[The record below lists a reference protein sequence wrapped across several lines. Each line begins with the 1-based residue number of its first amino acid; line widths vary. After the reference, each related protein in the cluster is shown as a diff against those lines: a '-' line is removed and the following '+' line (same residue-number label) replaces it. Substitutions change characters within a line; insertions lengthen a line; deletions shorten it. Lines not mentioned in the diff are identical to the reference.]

1 MSASANSNRRTPGP
15 KTTVA
20 PVTVIRFGELVPD
33 WGEYHESRIA
43 GNHRAI
49 YRYIGGIA
57 GQSLRSPLPGWDFS
71 CGVAMTPPQNGAPLH
86 DHPDEE
92 IFMVWEGEFEIYWE
106 DIETKAP
113 QSFTLGKYDLIRVP
127 SGVMRGFR
135 NVGGHDGFL
144 HFIHGQGDYQYPR
157 YHESLREGLPDG
169 APTEPY
175 VKKPAYDPAT
185 QLVRFEECPRNWSVY
200 HEARLP
206 EGVRSLRRYIGGV
219 SGDTDA
225 GPPPSLSE
233 GEIGYAMVECG
244 NGRGAPLHDHPCE
257 ELFIPLEGRWV
268 VYWMDERERLRQAV
282 LDPWDACWVP
292 AGVQR
297 GFRNADKTEGKIHII
312 QGQGSTPAPDYA
324 EDYSALRENAAAK

>member
-1 MSASANSNRRTPGP
+1 MNASANSNRRTPGP

-20 PVTVIRFGELVPD
+20 PVTIIRFGELVPD
-33 WGEYHESRIA
+33 WGEYHESRID

-57 GQSLRSPLPGWDFS
+57 GQILRSPLPGWDFS

-106 DIETKAP
+106 NIETKAP
-113 QSFTLGKYDLIRVP
+113 QSVTLGKYDLIRVP

-169 APTEPY
+169 ARTEPY

-219 SGDTDA
+219 SGDTDE

-292 AGVQR
+292 AGAQR
-297 GFRNADKTEGKIHII
+297 GFRNADRTEGKIHII

-324 EDYSALRENAAAK
+324 EDYSALRENAAAR

>member
-1 MSASANSNRRTPGP
+1 MNASANSNRRTPGP

-20 PVTVIRFGELVPD
+20 PVTIIRFADLVPD
-33 WGEYHESRIA
+33 WGEYHESRID

-57 GQSLRSPLPGWDFS
+57 GQILRSPLPGWDFS

-106 DIETKAP
+106 NIETKAP
-113 QSFTLGKYDLIRVP
+113 QSVTLGKYDLIRVP

-135 NVGGHDGFL
+135 NVSGHDGFL

-169 APTEPY
+169 ARTEPY

-219 SGDTDA
+219 SGDTDE

-297 GFRNADKTEGKIHII
+297 GFRNADRTEGKIHII
-312 QGQGSTPAPDYA
+312 QGQGSTPVPDYA

>member
-1 MSASANSNRRTPGP
+1 MNASANSNRRTPGP

-20 PVTVIRFGELVPD
+20 PVTIIRCAELVPD
-33 WGEYHESRIA
+33 WGEYHESRID

-57 GQSLRSPLPGWDFS
+57 GQILRSPLPGWDFS

-106 DIETKAP
+106 NIETKAP
-113 QSFTLGKYDLIRVP
+113 QSVTLGKYDLIRVP

-169 APTEPY
+169 ARTEPY

-219 SGDTDA
+219 SGDTDE

-297 GFRNADKTEGKIHII
+297 GFRNADRTEGKIHII

>member
-1 MSASANSNRRTPGP
+1 MNASANSNRRTPGP

-33 WGEYHESRIA
+33 WGEYHESRID

-57 GQSLRSPLPGWDFS
+57 GQILRSPLPGWDFS

-106 DIETKAP
+106 NIETKAP
-113 QSFTLGKYDLIRVP
+113 QSVTLGKYDLIRVP

-157 YHESLREGLPDG
+157 YHESLREGLPDD
-169 APTEPY
+169 ARTEPY

-219 SGDTDA
+219 SGDTDE

-297 GFRNADKTEGKIHII
+297 GFRNADRTEGKIHII

>member
-1 MSASANSNRRTPGP
+1 MNASANSNRRTPGP

-20 PVTVIRFGELVPD
+20 PVTIIRFADLVPD
-33 WGEYHESRIA
+33 WGEYHESRID

-57 GQSLRSPLPGWDFS
+57 GQILRSPLPGWDFS

-106 DIETKAP
+106 NIETKAP
-113 QSFTLGKYDLIRVP
+113 QSVTLGKYDLIRVP

-169 APTEPY
+169 ARTEPY

-219 SGDTDA
+219 SGDTDE

-297 GFRNADKTEGKIHII
+297 GFRNADRTEGKIHII

>member
-1 MSASANSNRRTPGP
+1 MDASKSSGRRTPGP

-33 WGEYHESRIA
+33 WGEYHESRIE

-57 GQSLRSPLPGWDFS
+57 GQNLRAPLPGWDFS
-71 CGVAMTPPQNGAPLH
+71 CGVAMAPPQNGAPLH

-113 QSFTLGKYDLIRVP
+113 KSAALGKYDLIRVP

-135 NVGGHDGFL
+135 NIGENDGFL
-144 HFIHGQGDYQYPR
+144 HFIHGRGDYQYPL
-157 YHESLREGLPDG
+157 YHESSREGLPDG
-169 APTEPY
+169 ARTEPY

-206 EGVRSLRRYIGGV
+206 AGARSLRRYIGGV
-219 SGDTDA
+219 SGDTDE

-268 VYWMDERERLRQAV
+268 VYWVDERERLRQAV
-282 LDPWDACWVP
+282 LDPWDACWAP

-297 GFRNADKTEGKIHII
+297 GFRNADRTEGKIHII
-312 QGQGSTPAPDYA
+312 QGQGGTPAPDYA
-324 EDYSALRENAAAK
+324 EDYSALKENAAAK